1 MAEMIIVE
9 WVESL
14 NNFTR
19 GSVMC
24 IFNPRPS
31 NIMRFERDIVREDNV
46 IDIQMLLI
54 RDRVLAFQEDF
65 DDEEPAPLIGRMIKW
80 VLG

>member
-1 MAEMIIVE
+1 
-9 WVESL
+9 
-14 NNFTR
+14 
-19 GSVMC
+19 
-24 IFNPRPS
+24 
-31 NIMRFERDIVREDNV
+31 MRFERDIVREDNV